1 MDSLLVVGCGDVARR
16 ALPALLARWR
26 VTALVRRADETLAA
40 LGVGQVVGDLDRPES
55 LATLG
60 QGFSRVLHLAPP
72 PEAGAGDPR
81 TAHLAAALESKGML
95 PERLVYISTSGV
107 YGDCRG
113 ERFDETRPVN
123 PRSARGQRRV
133 DAERLLLDWG
143 AARGVNVSVLR
154 VPGIYAAD
162 RLPLERLKRGTPV
175 LAREDDVYTNHI
187 HADDLAAICVAAL
200 ERAAPGGVY
209 HASDDSELHM
219 GDWFDLVADR
229 FGLPRPPRIP
239 RAEAE
244 RVIPPMLLSFMSE
257 SRRLVNA
264 RMKRDLGV
272 TLRYPTVFEGV
283 PHGHP
288 AGHQQPA

>member
-40 LGVGQVVGDLDRPES
+40 LGVEQVVGDLDRPES

-81 TAHLAAALESKGML
+81 TAHLAAALESRGML

-113 ERFDETRPVN
+113 ERIDETRPVD

-162 RLPLERLKRGTPV
+162 RLPLERLRRGTPV

-187 HADDLAAICVAAL
+187 HADDLAAICIAAL
-200 ERAAPGGVY
+200 ERAVPGGVY
-209 HASDDSELHM
+209 NASDDSELRM

-229 FGLPRPPRIP
+229 FALPRPPRVP

-264 RMKRDLGV
+264 RMKRELGV

>member
-26 VTALVRRADETLAA
+26 VTALVRRADEALAT
-40 LGVGQVVGDLDRPES
+40 LGVGQAVGDLDRPES

-81 TAHLAAALESKGML
+81 TAHLATALESRGML

-113 ERFDETRPVN
+113 ERVDETRPVS

-162 RLPLERLKRGTPV
+162 RLPLERLRRGTPV
-175 LAREDDVYTNHI
+175 LAPEDDVYTNHI

-200 ERAAPGGVY
+200 ARAAPGGVY
-209 HASDDSELHM
+209 NASDDSELRM
-219 GDWFDLVADR
+219 GDYFDLVADR
-229 FGLPRPPRIP
+229 FGLPRPPRVP

-244 RVIPPMLLSFMSE
+244 RVMPPMLLSFMSE

-264 RMKRDLGV
+264 RMKRELGV
-272 TLRYPTVFEGV
+272 ALRYPTVLEGV
-283 PHGHP
+283 PHGYP